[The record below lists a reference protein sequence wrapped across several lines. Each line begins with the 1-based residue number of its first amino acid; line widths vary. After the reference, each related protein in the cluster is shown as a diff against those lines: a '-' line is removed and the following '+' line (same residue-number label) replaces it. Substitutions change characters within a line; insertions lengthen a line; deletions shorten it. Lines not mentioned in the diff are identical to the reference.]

1 MTSTTDHSGNG
12 DQTGN
17 NKAKGSA
24 RPKRHFNA
32 SAKGVH
38 EVEIK
43 ELVID
48 NDRSVFDKIE
58 RFFADSG
65 YIRLTAKNKQLQT
78 RQLDT
83 INRDLLKI
91 GKTLRIRGE
100 CVDGD
105 LTHVAEADICLK
117 DDKTTTESGAVKRN
131 EYEARIRSFETIT
144 LRPLLEKYT
153 KADHPDLHRTLH
165 ALRVRDLREH
175 FRIDCIR
182 NRYVVELPEEV
193 TGIKGKKFFA
203 ELILDDVAFVMDLP
217 GRKEPLVFHHDL
229 EVECEVLFKPCSYD
243 ANPEAAK
250 AFVSSPD
257 LTKEEVD
264 MGLRAIKALLK
275 HASGDRLT
283 YNTESK
289 AERGFTNLDTTLAS
303 IREFLAANEPAASQ
317 NNHGV
322 TSAYAVAKKPAVNDN
337 RAPAPEATEEA
348 APLKATGMDDVNF
361 GSRLHKHLPRSMA
374 HVVRERPIASRPMP

>member
-12 DQTGN
+12 DQT
-17 NKAKGSA
+17 AKNTAGTGKGRA
-24 RPKRHFNA
+24 RPKQEFNA
-32 SAKGVH
+32 SAKGVD

-58 RFFADSG
+58 RFFVDSG
-65 YIRLTAKNKQLQT
+65 YVRLAAKNKQLQT

-83 INRDLLKI
+83 INRDMLKI

-100 CVDGD
+100 CTDGD

-117 DDKTTTESGAVKRN
+117 DDKTTTASGAVKRR
-131 EYEARIRSFETIT
+131 EYEARIRSFETAT
-144 LRPLLEKYT
+144 LRPLLEKYP
-153 KADHPDLHRTLH
+153 KSEHPDLHKTLH

-182 NRYVVELPEEV
+182 NRFVVELPSEI
-193 TGIKGKKFFA
+193 TGIDKGKKFFA
-203 ELILDDVAFVMDLP
+203 ELILDDVAFMMDLP

-229 EVECEVLFKPCSYD
+229 EVECEVLFKACSYD

-264 MGLRAIKALLK
+264 MGLRAIKRLL
-275 HASGDRLT
+275 AETSGNRLA

-289 AERGFTNLDTTLAS
+289 AERGFKELDATLAA
-303 IREFLAANEPAASQ
+303 IREFLSANEAIPGVTP
-317 NNHGV
+317 HGV
-322 TSAYAVAKKPAVNDN
+322 TSAYSVMKKDTANDN
-337 RAPAPEATEEA
+337 REPEADEAPAAPQQEE
-348 APLKATGMDDVNF
+348 VNF

-374 HVVRERPIASRPMP
+374 HVVQQRPIARRPMP